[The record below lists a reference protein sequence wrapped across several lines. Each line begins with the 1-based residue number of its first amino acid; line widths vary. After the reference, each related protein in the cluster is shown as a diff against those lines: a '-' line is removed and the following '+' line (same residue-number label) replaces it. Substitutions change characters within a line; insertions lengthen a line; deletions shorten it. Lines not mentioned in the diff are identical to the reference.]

1 MKKSA
6 VVFHAAPTS
15 RAAPATGLAAASVLL
30 AWMLSGCMSMSGLS
44 GSSSY
49 ACKAPD
55 GVTCDSVSGTYAN
68 AVQNN
73 LPSQRR
79 TAGASPGTPQAP
91 RATEGITGAAAAGAA
106 GAAASRIAV
115 SPSTPPSPTAM
126 PLRSS
131 ARILRLWFKPWEDA
145 DRDLHDQG
153 YVYVRVDDGQ
163 WLVEHAQRQIRDAYA
178 PLRPPPPATARPA
191 GGATESR
198 DPRTSNQSG
207 RTDQPSGSLSLP
219 GLTPPAGR
227 PQMPVDP
234 RGNEPND

>member
-1 MKKSA
+1 MKKPA
-6 VVFHAAPTS
+6 VVFHAAPAS
-15 RAAPATGLAAASVLL
+15 RAASATGLAAASVLL

-79 TAGASPGTPQAP
+79 TAGANPGMPQAP
-91 RATEGITGAAAAGAA
+91 RATEGIAGAAAAGAA

-178 PLRPPPPATARPA
+178 PLRLPPTPARQA

-207 RTDQPSGSLSLP
+207 RTDQPGNSLSLP